1 MSCQKCHKSDPG
13 AHSARERLDFTA
25 QGLDR
30 TFAAAAIHGSSL
42 PEGDEGR
49 QMVYCELYKT
59 VVHAHTSRRPAHGTH
74 VARSD
79 TWHATRQ
86 THRSCET

>member
-1 MSCQKCHKSDPG
+1 MSCQMCHKSDPG
-13 AHSARERLDFTA
+13 ARMAREWLDFTA

-49 QMVYCELYKT
+49 QMMYCELSKT
-59 VVHAHTSRRPAHGTH
+59 VLHAHTSSRPAHGTH
-74 VARSD
+74 VHAR
-79 TWHATRQ
+79 THWHVTRR
-86 THRSCET
+86 THLSCKT

>member
-13 AHSARERLDFTA
+13 ARSAREWLDFA
-25 QGLDR
+25 ARELDR
-30 TFAAAAIHGSSL
+30 TFAAAAIHRGSL
-42 PEGDEGR
+42 PENDEGR

-74 VARSD
+74 VRAR
-79 TWHATRQ
+79 THWHVTRR